1 MVFRDVTKEREY
13 QQEILRLS
21 YHDPLT
27 GLYNRRFA
35 QEEIKRL
42 EGLGHLPLAV
52 IMGDVNGLKLVNDI
66 FGHQEG
72 DRLLERMA
80 EILKQNCRKTDI
92 IARWGGD
99 EFLILLP
106 QTETEAAEKIV
117 RGSRRQLKA
126 VTIPL

>member
-1 MVFRDVTKEREY
+1 MSLRKEY

-80 EILKQNCRKTDI
+80 EY
-92 IARWGGD
+92 
-99 EFLILLP
+99 
-106 QTETEAAEKIV
+106 
-117 RGSRRQLKA
+117 
-126 VTIPL
+126 